1 MAYIPQNKYQIK
13 YTNGNEY
20 RLVNESIPY
29 VGNYIELSNGKIFA
43 GDNIQ
48 NLRGAL
54 ILINNNTQ
62 NSNVLLNDINN
73 KIYSILKPDYFNKQ
87 KRYISIPASSPFPNI
102 VQYNQGS
109 FKRYLAVRLNTREYK
124 EISKD
129 VFDNFTS
136 RNYDKDLHKVF
147 SINWSLLENNEE
159 INNQTLLQYESQLPG
174 IFEFFPDKSQYG
186 LVKGVIKIRNN
197 SFSRLYP
204 DGVIIPKLLPL
215 LYQLGNTK
223 VNSITNEKVPN
234 LNNCKTC
241 FFFQKEFC
249 SKWKAEVRNQ
259 YWCPAYKPKD
269 VVKQPIIDKTPNIQS
284 SLNPSKDKSSIGY
297 SK

>member
-215 LYQLGNTK
+215 SYQLGNTK

-284 SLNPSKDKSSIGY
+284 SLNPPKDKSPIGY

>member
-87 KRYISIPASSPFPNI
+87 KLYISIPASSPFPNI

-136 RNYDKDLHKVF
+136 QNYDRDLYKVF

-159 INNQTLLQYESQLPG
+159 VNNQTLLQYESQLPG
-174 IFEFFPDKSQYG
+174 IFGFFPDKSQYG

-197 SFSRLYP
+197 NFSRLYP
-204 DGVIIPKLLPL
+204 DGIIIPKLLPL
-215 LYQLGNTK
+215 SYQLGNIK
-223 VNSITNEKVPN
+223 ANSITNEKVPSF
-234 LNNCKTC
+234 NNCKTC
-241 FFFQKEFC
+241 FFSQKGFC
-249 SKWKAEVRNQ
+249 SKWKAEIRNQ
-259 YWCPAYKPKD
+259 YWCPSYTSKD
-269 VVKQPIIDKTPNIQS
+269 VVKQPVVDETPNIQS
-284 SLNPSKDKSSIGY
+284 SLTPPKDKPLIGY
-297 SK
+297 PK